1 MTVAICS
8 GYFQRFHEGH
18 KTYIKNAIQRSD
30 RVIVIVNNDRQQR
43 TKYKEFENLKS
54 CSQIAEEIREAF
66 PTVHTVE
73 AIDKDCSVC
82 KTLNWI
88 YSQKKPGEVLMFC
101 KDADRNL
108 GNIPEAET
116 LVTLGINL
124 LQFQN
129 KKENSST
136 EIMREEANDKV

>member
-18 KTYIKNAIQRSD
+18 KRYIKNAIQRSD

-43 TKYKEFENLKS
+43 TKYKGFENIRTS
-54 CSQIAEEIREAF
+54 AQIAEEIREAF
-66 PTVHTVE
+66 PAVQTVE
-73 AIDKDCSVC
+73 AIDKDGSVC
-82 KTLNWI
+82 ETLAKI
-88 YSQKKPGEVLMFC
+88 YSQKATGDILLFC

-116 LVTLGINL
+116 LVALGINL

-129 KKENSST
+129 KKENSSS